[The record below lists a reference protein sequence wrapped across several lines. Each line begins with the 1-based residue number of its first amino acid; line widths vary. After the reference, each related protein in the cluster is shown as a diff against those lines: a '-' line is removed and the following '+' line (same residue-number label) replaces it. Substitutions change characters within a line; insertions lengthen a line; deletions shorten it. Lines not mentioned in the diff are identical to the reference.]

1 VSASQGVLQAGLSA
15 SLDWPTSRAA
25 HICSM
30 FNSTNNKPTVLKVAV
45 TATFIAALATA
56 PLAIAQEHEHGAD
69 AAASK
74 EVTGEVVDMMCYVDH
89 NAVGEKH
96 GQSCGA
102 KCIRSG
108 GPVGIVSEGKAYLV
122 VGEHKPINDQLADLC
137 GKNVTLKGKLAERG
151 GVAMIENAEVV
162 KK

>member
-1 VSASQGVLQAGLSA
+1 
-15 SLDWPTSRAA
+15 
-25 HICSM
+25 M
-30 FNSTNNKPTVLKVAV
+30 FNSISNKPAVLKVAV
-45 TATFIAALATA
+45 AATFIAALACA
-56 PLAIAQEHEHGAD
+56 PLAIAQENKHGND
-69 AAASK
+69 PAASK

-102 KCIRSG
+102 KCIKGG

-122 VGEHKPINDQLADLC
+122 VGEHKPINDQLAEYC
-137 GKNVTLKGKLAERG
+137 GKTITVKGKLAERG
-151 GVAMIENAEVV
+151 GVAMIENVEVV

>member
-1 VSASQGVLQAGLSA
+1 
-15 SLDWPTSRAA
+15 
-25 HICSM
+25 M
-30 FNSTNNKPTVLKVAV
+30 FNSTNKHSVWKVAV
-45 TATFIAALATA
+45 AATFMAALACGPRA
-56 PLAIAQEHEHGAD
+56 MAQEHEHGSD

-102 KCIRSG
+102 KCIKSG

-122 VGEHKPINDQLADLC
+122 VGEHKPINDQLAEYC
-137 GKNVTLKGKLAERG
+137 GKNITVKGKLAERG
-151 GVAMIENAEVV
+151 GIAMLENVEIV

>member
-1 VSASQGVLQAGLSA
+1 
-15 SLDWPTSRAA
+15 
-25 HICSM
+25 M
-30 FNSTNNKPTVLKVAV
+30 FNSANNKPTLWKVAV
-45 TATFIAALATA
+45 AATFMAALACA
-56 PLAIAQEHEHGAD
+56 PLAMAQEHEHGSD
-69 AAASK
+69 VAASK

-102 KCIRSG
+102 KCIKSG

-122 VGEHKPINDQLADLC
+122 VGEHKPINDQLAEYC
-137 GKNVTLKGKLAERG
+137 GKNITVKGKLAERG
-151 GVAMIENAEVV
+151 GIAMLENIEIV

>member
-1 VSASQGVLQAGLSA
+1 
-15 SLDWPTSRAA
+15 
-25 HICSM
+25 M
-30 FNSTNNKPTVLKVAV
+30 FNSTPNKLTVLKVAV
-45 TATFIAALATA
+45 AATFVGALALS
-56 PLAIAQEHEHGAD
+56 PLAFAQEDEHGKD

-89 NAVGEKH
+89 NAMGEKH

-108 GPVGIVSEGKAYLV
+108 GPAGIVSEGKAYLV
-122 VGEHKPINDQLADLC
+122 VGEHKPMNDELAGYC
-137 GKNVTLKGKLAERG
+137 GKTITLKGKMADRG
-151 GVAMIENAEVV
+151 GIAMIENAEIV

>member
-1 VSASQGVLQAGLSA
+1 
-15 SLDWPTSRAA
+15 
-25 HICSM
+25 M
-30 FNSTNNKPTVLKVAV
+30 FNSTNDKPTALKVAV
-45 TATFIAALATA
+45 SAIFIASLACA
-56 PLAIAQEHEHGAD
+56 PLAIAQEHEHGDD

-102 KCIRSG
+102 KCIKSG

-122 VGEHKPINDQLADLC
+122 VGEHKPINDQLAEYC
-137 GKNVTLKGKLAERG
+137 GKNITVKGKPAERG
-151 GVAMIENAEVV
+151 GIAMIENAEVV

>member
-1 VSASQGVLQAGLSA
+1 
-15 SLDWPTSRAA
+15 
-25 HICSM
+25 M
-30 FNSTNNKPTVLKVAV
+30 FNSTTNQHAIIKIAVA
-45 TATFIAALATA
+45 ATLVVALTSA
-56 PLAIAQEHEHGAD
+56 PLAIAQEHEHGGD

-102 KCIRSG
+102 KCIKSG
-108 GPVGIVSEGKAYLV
+108 GPAGIVSEGKAYLV
-122 VGEHKPINDQLADLC
+122 VGEHKPINDLLAEYC
-137 GKNVTLKGKLAERG
+137 GKSITVKGKLAERG
-151 GVAMIENAEVV
+151 GIAMIENAEIV

>member
-1 VSASQGVLQAGLSA
+1 
-15 SLDWPTSRAA
+15 
-25 HICSM
+25 M
-30 FNSTNNKPTVLKVAV
+30 FNSIPSKPIVLKFAVA
-45 TATFIAALATA
+45 AIFAAALAIS
-56 PLAIAQEHEHGAD
+56 PLAVAQEHEHGKD

-102 KCIRSG
+102 KCIKSG
-108 GPVGIVSEGKAYLV
+108 GPAGIVSEGKAYLV
-122 VGEHKPINDQLADLC
+122 VGEHKPINDQLAEYC
-137 GKNVTLKGKLAERG
+137 GKNITVKGKIAERG
-151 GVAMIENAEVV
+151 GIAMIENAEIV

>member
-1 VSASQGVLQAGLSA
+1 
-15 SLDWPTSRAA
+15 
-25 HICSM
+25 M
-30 FNSTNNKPTVLKVAV
+30 FNSIPSEPTVLKFAVA
-45 TATFIAALATA
+45 AIFAAALAIS
-56 PLAIAQEHEHGAD
+56 PLAVAQEHEHGKD

-102 KCIRSG
+102 KCIKSG
-108 GPVGIVSEGKAYLV
+108 GPAGIVSEGKAYLV
-122 VGEHKPINDQLADLC
+122 VGEHKPINDQLAEYC
-137 GKNVTLKGKLAERG
+137 GKNITVKGKIAERG
-151 GVAMIENAEVV
+151 GIAMIENAEIV

>member
-1 VSASQGVLQAGLSA
+1 
-15 SLDWPTSRAA
+15 
-25 HICSM
+25 M
-30 FNSTNNKPTVLKVAV
+30 FNSTNSRLTVLKVAV
-45 TATFIAALATA
+45 TATFIAALACA
-56 PLAIAQEHEHGAD
+56 PVVIAQGHEHGDD

-102 KCIRSG
+102 KCIKSG
-108 GPVGIVSEGKAYLV
+108 GPAGIVSDGKAYLV
-122 VGEHKPINDQLADLC
+122 VGEHKPMNDQLAEYC
-137 GKNVTLKGKLAERG
+137 GKNITVKGKPAERG
-151 GVAMIENAEVV
+151 GIAMLENAEIV

>member
-1 VSASQGVLQAGLSA
+1 
-15 SLDWPTSRAA
+15 
-25 HICSM
+25 M
-30 FNSTNNKPTVLKVAV
+30 FNSTNNKPAVLKVAV
-45 TATFIAALATA
+45 TATFFAALACA
-56 PLAIAQEHEHGAD
+56 PLAVAQEHEHGTD

-102 KCIRSG
+102 KCIKSG
-108 GPVGIVSEGKAYLV
+108 GPVGIVSDGKAYLV
-122 VGEHKPINDQLADLC
+122 VGEHKPINDQLAEYC
-137 GKNVTLKGKLAERG
+137 GKSVTVKGKLAERG
-151 GVAMIENAEVV
+151 GIAMIENAEIV